1 MKEIIGDFTYNGK
14 NKEST
19 AKKVI
24 INILHNKLP
33 DYPVIPEYQNPEL
46 MDEWVNGC

>member
-14 NKEST
+14 NQEST

-24 INILHNKLP
+24 INILPNNTFKKRIKNYL
-33 DYPVIPEYQNPEL
+33 NT
-46 MDEWVNGC
+46 